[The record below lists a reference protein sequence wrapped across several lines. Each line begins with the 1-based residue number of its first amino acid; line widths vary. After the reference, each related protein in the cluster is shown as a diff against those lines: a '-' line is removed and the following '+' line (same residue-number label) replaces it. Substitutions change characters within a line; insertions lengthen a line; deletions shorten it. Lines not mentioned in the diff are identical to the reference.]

1 MTQPAPPYSRQGYHR
16 LSVSGLTPVAKL
28 VIAGAL
34 CLALVLLGGIQSGA
48 VNLTWPQI
56 WQGLAG
62 EGSQHVQRVVLEVRL
77 PRTLTGALIGV
88 HFALSGWLLQ
98 LLSRNPLAEPGI
110 LGISAGASLVAVIAF
125 ILGDWLVSSDNP
137 YSNTSFALQYLP
149 VFAMAGGLVTAAAV
163 YVLGLRH
170 GNLAPVKMTLT
181 GAVIAG
187 MLHALTT
194 GALAFW
200 GHAHTELVAQWL
212 AGSLYGVQWHHLHTL
227 LPWTLAGLVGIAIL
241 LRPLKVMQL
250 EDQQARSM
258 GLHLNRWRGFAL
270 LIATL
275 LAASAV
281 GIVGPVGFIG
291 LLIPHISRQLAGT
304 NFPLQMT
311 LCVLLGAT
319 LAVLADVIGRTLFA
333 PYEVPVGVVSAILGV
348 PFFLYLLSRQP

>member
-1 MTQPAPPYSRQGYHR
+1 MTHPVTTSSQHA
-16 LSVSGLTPVAKL
+16 PVAK
-28 VIAGAL
+28 IMMAGGL
-34 CLALVLLGGIQSGA
+34 CLALVILGGIQSGA
-48 VNLTWPQI
+48 VNLTWFQI
-56 WQGLAG
+56 WGGLTG
-62 EGSQHVQRVVLEVRL
+62 DSSQHVQRVVFELRL
-77 PRTLTGALIGV
+77 PRTLTGAVIGI

-110 LGISAGASLVAVIAF
+110 LGISSGASLVAVTAF
-125 ILGDWLVSSDNP
+125 IIGDWLVSSNDP
-137 YSNTSFALQYLP
+137 YNHTSFALQYLP
-149 VFAMAGGLVTAAAV
+149 VFAMAGGLVTATAV
-163 YVLGLRH
+163 YLLGLRH
-170 GNLAPVKMTLT
+170 GTLSPVKMTLT
-181 GAVIAG
+181 GAVVAG

-200 GHAHTELVAQWL
+200 GHANTELVAQWL
-212 AGSLYGVQWHHLHTL
+212 AGSLYGAQWHHLQVL
-227 LPWTLAGLVGIAIL
+227 LPWTLAGLAGIALL

-250 EDQQARSM
+250 EDQQARSI

-281 GIVGPVGFIG
+281 GVVGPVGFIG
-291 LLIPHISRQLAGT
+291 LLIPHISRRLAGT
-304 NFPLQMT
+304 SFPLQLT

-319 LAVLADVIGRTLFA
+319 LAVSADAVGRTLFA